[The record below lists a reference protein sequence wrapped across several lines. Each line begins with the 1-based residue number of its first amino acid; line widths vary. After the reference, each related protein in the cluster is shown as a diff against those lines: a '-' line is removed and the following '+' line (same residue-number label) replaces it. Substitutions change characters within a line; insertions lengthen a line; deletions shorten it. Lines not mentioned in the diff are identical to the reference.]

1 MAVLSKVKVEGEN
14 KAAPRPRNFTD
25 DEDVWLA
32 RAYAKTSVDPVL
44 GSGQKKGV
52 FWSKVFSTFVSLRND
67 DGGVIQVGFERD
79 MDSIRN
85 RWQRRIKPESKEFA
99 AILNG
104 FPKKSGEN
112 DERYFDRLVE
122 EYKNKNNVPFRFI
135 KAWEYLKD
143 LPDFGYEVQV
153 AGLPEVHQHDGE
165 KDSAVATARM
175 TTPRPMGAKAA
186 KRAQVQAQNS
196 QKKSKAM
203 AEVVK
208 GMGSKVE
215 EVAKAMREK
224 SMLDHYHR
232 MLEFYSRAGN
242 QEKVEETIAKMDTF
256 MGDKFLVV
264 SGSEKAADSTD
275 DSGDGSINDDS
286 TVSEVE

>member
-1 MAVLSKVKVEGEN
+1 
-14 KAAPRPRNFTD
+14 
-25 DEDVWLA
+25 
-32 RAYAKTSVDPVL
+32 
-44 GSGQKKGV
+44 
-52 FWSKVFSTFVSLRND
+52 
-67 DGGVIQVGFERD
+67 
-79 MDSIRN
+79 
-85 RWQRRIKPESKEFA
+85 
-99 AILNG
+99 
-104 FPKKSGEN
+104 
-112 DERYFDRLVE
+112 
-122 EYKNKNNVPFRFI
+122 
-135 KAWEYLKD
+135 
-143 LPDFGYEVQV
+143 
-153 AGLPEVHQHDGE
+153 
-165 KDSAVATARM
+165 
-175 TTPRPMGAKAA
+175 
-186 KRAQVQAQNS
+186 
-196 QKKSKAM
+196 M

-275 DSGDGSINDDS
+275 DSGNGSINDDS

>member
-52 FWSKVFSTFVSLRND
+52 FWSKVFSTFVSLCND

-165 KDSAVATARM
+165 KDSAVARARM

-203 AEVVK
+203 AEAVK

-232 MLEFYSRAGN
+232 MLEFYSHAGN

-264 SGSEKAADSTD
+264 SGSEKAADSMD
-275 DSGDGSINDDS
+275 DSGDGSINNDS